1 VDSGRRQDVNVAKGS
16 VHESVAWLPDGTGIV
31 RSGLDIGLSVSRQI
45 SIVSYPGGV
54 SRRLTNDVNDYFQV
68 SASGGDEAIAAVRFN
83 RISNVWLADP
93 SGTEAQPITKFTNA
107 ESSPIQ
113 SVTAYDGSIV
123 YSAAHD
129 QNVQLWAMSPDGG
142 EPRALTSGD
151 GLSVN
156 PQAFPGGVAY
166 NHLDKDGGIHVWR
179 VDLDGTHAKE
189 LTSTV
194 PAQLADVARDGT
206 LVTFV
211 QLDTERATWVM
222 PMGGG
227 AARSLG
233 ARAGGGLISPDCKLV
248 LYFDL
253 STGAD
258 GLIRTSTRVARA
270 DGSSVVSNVDL
281 PANFAGIAWSPDSAS
296 ITAWLGVSRLVLA
309 VDEP

>member
-1 VDSGRRQDVNVAKGS
+1 
-16 VHESVAWLPDGTGIV
+16 
-31 RSGLDIGLSVSRQI
+31 
-45 SIVSYPGGV
+45 
-54 SRRLTNDVNDYFQV
+54 
-68 SASGGDEAIAAVRFN
+68 
-83 RISNVWLADP
+83 
-93 SGTEAQPITKFTNA
+93 
-107 ESSPIQ
+107 
-113 SVTAYDGSIV
+113 
-123 YSAAHD
+123 
-129 QNVQLWAMSPDGG
+129 
-142 EPRALTSGD
+142 
-151 GLSVN
+151 
-156 PQAFPGGVAY
+156 
-166 NHLDKDGGIHVWR
+166 VWR

-296 ITAWLGVSRLVLA
+296 ITYTDQADPLRNVRRVPIAGGPTERVTNFNEGRTTAFEWSPDGTRFALARRTGDVWSVWVTAPDGSKPTQIARFTSDEIFGIHWTKDGKRILIDAGKRSSDAVLIRSFR
-309 VDEP
+309 